1 MDFCCPLV
9 SEAHPCPAFTS
20 PGANLAQLENWHVAI
35 GAARR
40 LSRHQGDYG
49 NDVVMRKSRLA
60 AEEPRGWIAR
70 GSAQT
75 PSSCFR

>member
-1 MDFCCPLV
+1 M
-9 SEAHPCPAFTS
+9 
-20 PGANLAQLENWHVAI
+20 AI

-49 NDVVMRKSRLA
+49 DDVVMRKSRLA
-60 AEEPRGWIAR
+60 AEELRGWVAR

-75 PSSCFR
+75 FPHVFVNPQTLAGVGAAPRERQHQW